1 MIITVLTCKVN
12 DIYLRL
18 ASLPPLSSAMRR
30 LRLKKEGLMSW
41 DLEIETQ
48 HLFVLILLLNMI
60 LYTYYVPNIML
71 QDGNLKKKNLL
82 FNLSVLHHCAVA
94 GQNPHLFYGGENCL
108 RVSWRIV
115 RTGIAQACPLHSSF
129 LSYIK
134 K

>member
-1 MIITVLTCKVN
+1 
-12 DIYLRL
+12 
-18 ASLPPLSSAMRR
+18 
-30 LRLKKEGLMSW
+30 MSW

-48 HLFVLILLLNMI
+48 HLFVLILLLDMI

-108 RVSWRIV
+108 CVSGRIV